1 MEALRTVY
9 DDAPDEILVPVPP
22 EWRHRRIEVVL
33 AALDRPGEPR
43 PTAAT
48 PAYRVV
54 KVHRRVIADRDSLHE
69 R

>member
-1 MEALRTVY
+1 MEALRKIY

-33 AALDRPGEPR
+33 SALDRPEEPR
-43 PTAAT
+43 SDADA

-54 KVHRRVIADRDSLHE
+54 KVHRRVIADRNSLHE